1 MVILYTLHGNGYID
15 LKDLDTY
22 KGITCYVNSTNRCS
36 CACTFCLRNTK
47 EMLESNS
54 LWLKREPTVE
64 MIIAEFEKY
73 DLTAFKE
80 VVFCGFG
87 EPLTRH
93 DDLMKVAKYIKEKRS
108 DLSIRINTNG
118 LSSIT
123 LGRDIAPD
131 FKGVIDTVSISL
143 NAPTK
148 EEYYE
153 LTRACY
159 GVDSFNYML
168 QFTKACKKYVPSV
181 VLTVVDIIGVFIQKV
196 INLFVQPIQVSYQ
209 MMRKNIFM
217 IMELECK

>member
-108 DLSIRINTNG
+108 DLSITSEYKWLIINY
-118 LSSIT
+118 
-123 LGRDIAPD
+123 
-131 FKGVIDTVSISL
+131 V
-143 NAPTK
+143 
-148 EEYYE
+148 
-153 LTRACY
+153 RA
-159 GVDSFNYML
+159 
-168 QFTKACKKYVPSV
+168 
-181 VLTVVDIIGVFIQKV
+181 
-196 INLFVQPIQVSYQ
+196 
-209 MMRKNIFM
+209 
-217 IMELECK
+217 

>member
-64 MIIAEFEKY
+64 MII
-73 DLTAFKE
+73 
-80 VVFCGFG
+80 
-87 EPLTRH
+87 
-93 DDLMKVAKYIKEKRS
+93 
-108 DLSIRINTNG
+108 
-118 LSSIT
+118 
-123 LGRDIAPD
+123 
-131 FKGVIDTVSISL
+131 VSISL

-181 VLTVVDIIGVFIQKV
+181 VLTVVDIIGVEKIKLCQKIADGLGV
-196 INLFVQPIQVSYQ
+196 
-209 MMRKNIFM
+209 
-217 IMELECK
+217 ELRVRPFEE

>member
-1 MVILYTLHGNGYID
+1 
-15 LKDLDTY
+15 
-22 KGITCYVNSTNRCS
+22 
-36 CACTFCLRNTK
+36 
-47 EMLESNS
+47 
-54 LWLKREPTVE
+54 
-64 MIIAEFEKY
+64 
-73 DLTAFKE
+73 
-80 VVFCGFG
+80 
-87 EPLTRH
+87 
-93 DDLMKVAKYIKEKRS
+93 MKVAKYIKEKRS

-181 VLTVVDIIGVFIQKV
+181 VLTVVDIIGVEKIKLCQKIADGLGV
-196 INLFVQPIQVSYQ
+196 
-209 MMRKNIFM
+209 
-217 IMELECK
+217 ELRVRPFEE

>member
-1 MVILYTLHGNGYID
+1 MCIRD
-15 LKDLDTY
+15 
-22 KGITCYVNSTNRCS
+22 R
-36 CACTFCLRNTK
+36 
-47 EMLESNS
+47 
-54 LWLKREPTVE
+54 
-64 MIIAEFEKY
+64 
-73 DLTAFKE
+73 
-80 VVFCGFG
+80 
-87 EPLTRH
+87 
-93 DDLMKVAKYIKEKRS
+93 YIKEKRS

-181 VLTVVDIIGVFIQKV
+181 VLTVVDIIGVEKIKLCQKIADGLGV
-196 INLFVQPIQVSYQ
+196 
-209 MMRKNIFM
+209 
-217 IMELECK
+217 ELRVRPFEE

>member
-153 LTRACY
+153 LTRSRF
-159 GVDSFNYML
+159 GIDSYQAML
-168 QFTKACKKYVPSV
+168 DFAVRCKDYAPHV
-181 VLTVVDIIGVFIQKV
+181 VLSVVDIIGEEKIKKCQ
-196 INLFVQPIQVSYQ
+196 
-209 MMRKNIFM
+209 NICD
-217 IMELECK
+217 ELGVTLRVRPFEE